1 MKEIGSLV
9 VFCIV
14 VFFVY
19 LWSESIKR
27 KKKKNYASVANA
39 LRLTL
44 EDYSGEGDMDYSGRD
59 WKDVYGEET
68 FMILPGKEKK
78 LQLRMTG
85 IMSGAGEFC
94 EVECSAIT
102 HHGTGAYLGPR
113 PRHGYNYDSEGNAR
127 RGSFDTDIIE
137 RQRISCVLFP
147 LQKGMLPDFNVSSES
162 IADMKMYD
170 VKNGALSSIF
180 TDKVLGCLEKMP
192 YASVAFS
199 AGMLAFYAKDID
211 ETVLQDF
218 IVNSSQAVSAIL
230 TR

>member
-1 MKEIGSLV
+1 MKEIGNLVFFCVV
-9 VFCIV
+9 VFLL
-14 VFFVY
+14 FLFK
-19 LWSESIKR
+19 EFMKK

-39 LRLTL
+39 LRLTV
-44 EDYSGEGDMDYSGRD
+44 EDYSGEGDMDYPGRD
-59 WKDVYGEET
+59 WKSVYGEET
-68 FMILPGKEKK
+68 FMMLPGKEKK

-113 PRHGYNYDSEGNAR
+113 HRHGYNYDSEGNAR
-127 RGSFDTDIIE
+127 TGSFDTDIIDRE
-137 RQRISCVLFP
+137 RISCVLFP
-147 LQKGMLPDFNVSSES
+147 LHKGMFPDFNISSES
-162 IADMKMYD
+162 IADMKIYD
-170 VKNGALSSIF
+170 VKNGAISSIF
-180 TDKVLGCLEKMP
+180 TNKVLECMEKMP
-192 YASVAFS
+192 YANVAFS
-199 AGMLAFYAKDID
+199 AGMLAFYAKDVD